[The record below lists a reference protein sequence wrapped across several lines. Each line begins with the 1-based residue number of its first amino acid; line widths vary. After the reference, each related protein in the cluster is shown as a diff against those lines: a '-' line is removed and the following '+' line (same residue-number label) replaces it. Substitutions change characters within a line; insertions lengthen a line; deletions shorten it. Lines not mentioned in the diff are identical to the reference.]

1 MVTMKKMLITMVAAA
16 VVAAACGQSD
26 ADKQADAAGR
36 AADAAG
42 RAADAA
48 GRAAD
53 DAGRA
58 ADKAADATAKTGA
71 QAAND
76 MAKAMQDVANAFSGG
91 AADGKR
97 VEPIAFQTLQAHL
110 PKVSG
115 WEMEEPEGQRMTMPV
130 PFSQVETEYR
140 KGDSRIELTIVDT
153 GFAQMLIA
161 PWSMMLATGFANETS
176 SGHQKAVTIAGYP
189 AFEEWRS
196 RDKDGTLN
204 ILVGKRYMVSID
216 GSNVADMK
224 ELHQFASA
232 LDLGAIANLK

>member
-1 MVTMKKMLITMVAAA
+1 MVTMKKLLTMIVAAA
-16 VVAAACGQSD
+16 VMSAACGQSETD
-26 ADKQADAAGR
+26 RQADAAGR

-53 DAGRA
+53 
-58 ADKAADATAKTGA
+58 KAADTTAKTGA

-76 MAKAMQDVANAFSGG
+76 MAKAMQDVASAFGAGG
-91 AADGKR
+91 ADGKK

-115 WEMEEPEGQRMTMPV
+115 WEMEEPQGQRMTMPV
-130 PFSQVETEYR
+130 AFSQVEADYR
-140 KGDSRIELTIVDT
+140 KGDSAIQVTIVDT

-161 PWSMMLATGFANETS
+161 PWSMMLAAGFSNETS
-176 SGHQKAVTIAGYP
+176 DGHQKAVTISGNP

-196 RDKDGTLN
+196 RDKHGTLN
-204 ILVGKRYMVSID
+204 ILVGKRYMVSLD
-216 GSNVADMK
+216 GRDVADIK
-224 ELHQFASA
+224 DLHQFASA
-232 LDLGAIANLK
+232 IDLNAIASLK